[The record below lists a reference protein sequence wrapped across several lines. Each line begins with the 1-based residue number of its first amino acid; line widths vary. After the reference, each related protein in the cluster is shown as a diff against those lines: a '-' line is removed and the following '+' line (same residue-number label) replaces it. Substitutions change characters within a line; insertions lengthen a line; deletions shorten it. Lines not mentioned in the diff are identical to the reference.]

1 MAVIVSSMDV
11 IYVPLLKDLQRVLK
25 YNDQGFRKL
34 GKKMSEIVIVGS
46 IEIWL

>member
-25 YNDQGFRKL
+25 YNDQGFGKL
-34 GKKMSEIVIVGS
+34 GKKMSKMIIVGS
-46 IEIWL
+46 IEFWL